1 MGGSGN
7 PGISKI
13 EAEFKNILAHLS
25 GTQMCSNHEQIH
37 DKNLAT
43 HFNVLYFRNKMSE
56 ALGILSFPEEII
68 IEIMLYLGM
77 RTKHKESVSSL
88 KETK

>member
-1 MGGSGN
+1 
-7 PGISKI
+7 
-13 EAEFKNILAHLS
+13 
-25 GTQMCSNHEQIH
+25 
-37 DKNLAT
+37 
-43 HFNVLYFRNKMSE
+43 MSE

-88 KETK
+88 KEKK